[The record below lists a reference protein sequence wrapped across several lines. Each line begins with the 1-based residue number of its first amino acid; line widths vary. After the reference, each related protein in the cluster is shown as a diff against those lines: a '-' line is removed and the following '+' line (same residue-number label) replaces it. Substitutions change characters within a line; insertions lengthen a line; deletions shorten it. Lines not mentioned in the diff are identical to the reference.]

1 MSASSRRFAGAVLA
15 LVSATLYGITPIFVN
30 LAYDEGA
37 DPSGLMTA
45 RYSIASVILLGV
57 RLARIGTGAWPP
69 RAVQVRL
76 FLLGAIG
83 LWLNGVCVFNAID
96 RMDSGLVMVLFYF
109 YPIVVVLLGWLLYQ
123 HRPDRVIWPCLALT
137 IGGVTLSASDVS
149 GGEFVGVALI
159 VLGAIVY
166 AVYSVVGA
174 RTMASTDVITGL
186 WFVLTGCACSFGAVW
201 LIDPPGLPSTMPGT
215 AIAWLSALEIA
226 VIGTIVAMGAF
237 FAGVVRVGASSSA
250 VIQTF
255 EVLVTVTMGI
265 IVLNESLTGR
275 QVLGAAM
282 ILSGV
287 IWLTIAEARRAT
299 SARESPSLE
308 GHLAL

>member
-1 MSASSRRFAGAVLA
+1 MSTSSRRLAGAAFA
-15 LVSATLYGITPIFVN
+15 LTSATLYGITPIFVN
-30 LAYDEGA
+30 TAYDEGA

-45 RYSIASVILLGV
+45 RYAIASVLLLGV
-57 RLARIGTGAWPP
+57 RFMRVGTRSWPP

-109 YPIVVVLLGWLLYQ
+109 YPIVVVLLGWLFYH

-137 IGGVTLSASDVS
+137 VGGVALGASDVS
-149 GGEFVGVALI
+149 GAETVGVVLI
-159 VLGAIVY
+159 VLGAVVY

-174 RTMASTDVITGL
+174 RAMSSTDVVTGL
-186 WFVLTGCACSFGAVW
+186 WFVLTGCAFSFGAVW
-201 LIDPPGLPSTMPGT
+201 LINPPGLPSTMPAT

-226 VIGTIVAMGAF
+226 VVGTIVAMGAF
-237 FAGVVRVGASSSA
+237 FAGMARVGASSSA

-255 EVLVTVTMGI
+255 EVLVTVSMGI
-265 IVLNESLTGR
+265 VFLDESLTSR
-275 QVLGAAM
+275 QVIGAAM

-287 IWLTIAEARRAT
+287 IWLTLAESRRAST
-299 SARESPSLE
+299 AHESPSLE
-308 GHLAL
+308 GHIAL